1 MLTDK
6 KKKVLDFYN
15 KGLELYKKRLF
26 KEALDFF
33 SQASEVDP
41 EDGPAKL
48 YVTRCKTYI
57 KTPPPADWDG
67 VFVMTSK

>member
-41 EDGPAKL
+41 EDGPTKL
-48 YVTRCKTYI
+48 YVTRCTTYI